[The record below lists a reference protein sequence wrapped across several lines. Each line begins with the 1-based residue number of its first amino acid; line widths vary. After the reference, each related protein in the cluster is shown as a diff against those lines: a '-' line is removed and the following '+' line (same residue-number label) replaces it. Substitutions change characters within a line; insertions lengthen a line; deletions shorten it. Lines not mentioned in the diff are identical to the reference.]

1 MSLRYP
7 GGGWLALEGKG
18 YLVGWNRAFAENHP
32 GMAAAGEIDDGG
44 SGRAGGRTTIDD
56 EGNLVAELVADA
68 VGVGTLRIAGEVG
81 RGRGDRESELSD
93 DSAWDSSLGN
103 ADGDVAGVRCHA
115 EGKLGAGL
123 DDDRKWAG
131 PELLC
136 KAVKGGVEPACQFV
150 GLRDL
155 GDQQRQGLMAG
166 AGFDLV
172 DAVDGLEIDRVDG
185 ETVEGVGGQG
195 YDVAAVEAV
204 DDLPDQFGFRLV
216 GMDAEGFGR
225 QIVLLCQLF
234 GHRGPEVAKKTANSH
249 HSIPGGWAQGM
260 ARWW

>member
-7 GGGWLALEGKG
+7 GGAWLALKGEG
-18 YLVGWNRAFAENHP
+18 YLVGRNRAFAEDHP

-115 EGKLGAGL
+115 EGKLGASL

-136 KAVKGGVEPACQFV
+136 KAVKGGVEPAGQFV

-155 GDQQRQGLMAG
+155 GDQQRQGLVAR
-166 AGFDLV
+166 AGFDLG
-172 DAVDGLEIDRVDG
+172 DAVDGLGLHLVDG
-185 ETVEGVGGQG
+185 EARGGVGGQA
-195 YDVAAVEAV
+195 YAQAAGKAV
-204 DDLPDQFGFRLV
+204 
-216 GMDAEGFGR
+216 
-225 QIVLLCQLF
+225 C
-234 GHRGPEVAKKTANSH
+234 T
-249 HSIPGGWAQGM
+249 
-260 ARWW
+260 